1 MDENNNTQ
9 GLTGHGHNSD
19 PSLVGL
25 GNDEISVQIW
35 LRARFQEKEDL
46 LAQFYNIH
54 NQRPPPP
61 PTTVTTNTTTTSTI
75 PIGTCNS
82 TTVLLPIAT
91 PIHNNSNSGTSSCAN
106 AYTDNNT
113 NNTNNT
119 NTTYNTATT
128 STSNKDQSNTSS
140 NTHSNTSNIIP
151 WPKLLTTNNT
161 IDIYAII
168 IMCICIIY
176 ITISLLLSS
185 IFRWIYTCIF
195 VIYACFRL
203 VDGFDRLELFL
214 HCDMLVSEGLGQTG
228 IDQNYDHLRNINIY
242 NNERWNSYRML
253 TQSRT
258 GQRS

>member
-1 MDENNNTQ
+1 MDDSNNTQ
-9 GLTGHGHNSD
+9 GLTGHNSD
-19 PSLVGL
+19 PSLEDL
-25 GNDEISVQIW
+25 GNDEISVQKW
-35 LRARFQEKEDL
+35 LRTRFQEKEDL
-46 LAQFYNIH
+46 LSQFYNIH
-54 NQRPPPP
+54 NQCPPPP
-61 PTTVTTNTTTTSTI
+61 ITTTNSTTTTTTTTNSTI

-91 PIHNNSNSGTSSCAN
+91 PIHNNNISGTSSSAC
-106 AYTDNNT
+106 AYTNDS
-113 NNTNNT
+113 
-119 NTTYNTATT
+119 NTATSNTHTT
-128 STSNKDQSNTSS
+128 STTNNMSNKDQSST
-140 NTHSNTSNIIP
+140 NTSNTNSIIQ

-168 IMCICIIY
+168 IMSICIIY

-228 IDQNYDHLRNINIY
+228 IGQNYDHLRNNNS
-242 NNERWNSYRML
+242 NNERWNNYRVL

>member
-1 MDENNNTQ
+1 MDDNNNTQ
-9 GLTGHGHNSD
+9 GLTGNGHNSD
-19 PSLVGL
+19 PSLGGL
-25 GNDEISVQIW
+25 GNDEISVQKW
-35 LRARFQEKEDL
+35 LRTRFQEKEDL
-46 LAQFYNIH
+46 LSQFYNIH
-54 NQRPPPP
+54 NQCPPPP
-61 PTTVTTNTTTTSTI
+61 TTTVTTNTTTNSTI

-91 PIHNNSNSGTSSCAN
+91 PIHNNNISGTSSSAC
-106 AYTDNNT
+106 AYTDDSNT
-113 NNTNNT
+113 ATNNT
-119 NTTYNTATT
+119 NTA
-128 STSNKDQSNTSS
+128 STNNNKANKDQSNT
-140 NTHSNTSNIIP
+140 NTSNSNSIIP
-151 WPKLLTTNNT
+151 WPQLLTTNNT

-168 IMCICIIY
+168 IMLICIIY

-228 IDQNYDHLRNINIY
+228 IGQNYDHLRNNNS
-242 NNERWNSYRML
+242 NNERWNNYRML
-253 TQSRT
+253 TQRT